1 LLARDVTVEKTIK
14 LWRNF
19 VVFKYIQDEIK
30 RRALK
35 NQAGTEFDEEIKNV
49 ANASLKRVGREAKWR
64 QLRRK
69 TYFDT
74 VTSYTSGTG
83 YMAVTQSSST
93 FTLSTTAG
101 SFWTDKI
108 EVGRKINFGT
118 SSWNYTIRTL
128 STATS
133 GTIDVLYRGTTS
145 TATTY
150 EIYPQEEY
158 NLPVQVDHRCILW
171 HEDYGYPFRMHY
183 IPDQTFFDAGVNLTE
198 KNTPTHYRM
207 WGENSAMA
215 QPTTATPL
223 TITLSSTTDAAVEV
237 TIAGKVAGYPRYEK
251 VVVSTGTT
259 SNTAYEFESVEMTSK
274 DSNTAGTITI
284 TGSRSGYTVAVLP
297 AGDTTANIKYS
308 KVQIYPLPN
317 RVFPINVFY
326 YKDTYKMVN
335 DDDIHELGENFNEAI
350 ILLSVAKFKYQDSQA
365 EGDKWKDMYDDEIA
379 SLKKTNVDKI
389 DWLPI
394 LERPNQGRTDPF
406 VTKGLLYRQAGGSY
420 GPASRR

>member
-1 LLARDVTVEKTIK
+1 M
-14 LWRNF
+14 
-19 VVFKYIQDEIK
+19 FKYIQDEIK

-35 NQAGTEFDEEIKNV
+35 NQSGTEFDDEVKNV
-49 ANASLKRVGREAKWR
+49 ANASLLRLGREAKWR
-64 QLRRK
+64 VLRRK
-69 TYFDT
+69 THFDT

-83 YMAVTQSSST
+83 YMIVTQSSST

-108 EVGRKINFGT
+108 EIGRKINFGT
-118 SSWNYTIRTL
+118 SSWDYTIRSL

-133 GTIDVLYRGTTS
+133 GTLDLLYRGTTS
-145 TATTY
+145 TATSY

-158 NLPVQVDHRCILW
+158 TLPVQVDHRCILW
-171 HEDYGYPFRMHY
+171 HEDFGYPFRMHY
-183 IPDQTFFDAGVNLTE
+183 IPDQTFLDAGVNLTA
-198 KNTPTHYRM
+198 KGTPTHYRM
-207 WGENSAMA
+207 WGENSVKA

-223 TITLSSTTDAAVEV
+223 VVTLTSTTDAAVEV
-237 TIAGKVAGYPRYEK
+237 TIKGQVAGYPHSEK
-251 VVVSTGTT
+251 LTVSTGTT
-259 SNTAYEFESVEMTSK
+259 SNTAYEYESVESVSK
-274 DSNTAGTITI
+274 DSYTAATITL

-297 AGDTTANIKYS
+297 MGDTTDTIKYS
-308 KVQIYPLPN
+308 KVQLYKLPN

-335 DDDIHELGENFNEAI
+335 DDDVHELGENFNEAI

-365 EGDKWKDMYDDEIA
+365 EGDVWKKMYDDEVA

-406 VTKGLLYRQAGGSY
+406 VTKNLLFSQAGAYY
-420 GPASRR
+420 GPSSRR